1 MKNEK
6 DEDYEIDKQDKP
18 KTFIKKVQI
27 GVTWKEIECEYEIVN
42 NCAIERGGDYLAFIK
57 EGGIIPDYVKTIGC
71 RAFSH
76 AEIESITFPSSI
88 EEIESAGCSDCY
100 SLESVTLNEGLK
112 KIGRHAFVSTKIKS
126 LRIPK
131 SVEEIEPCAF
141 GEIEVIVDPEN
152 PKYEVRGNCLIE
164 KETKKVINGMRNSII
179 PDDIKII
186 GESAFLGSS
195 IESITIPK
203 SVEVIGDGAFTCS
216 NLKEVKLNEGLKEI
230 GWAAF
235 DSTKLDRISI
245 PSTVEKI
252 GIESFDEIEFSVAEG
267 NKKYEVRG
275 NCIVAKEANKIILGG
290 RDAKIPE
297 DITQIEDRAF
307 AMRNLR
313 SLTIPNGVKEI
324 GDMTFTNCE
333 KMKKL
338 NFNEGLKKI
347 GTFAFCKLKIKK
359 LVLPSTLESVGE
371 GVFMDCSKLKSIKL
385 NIGLKEIKRWAFTDT
400 KIREIV
406 IPDSVERIGEFVFGD
421 CYNLKKIYCMAKS
434 KPDGWDE
441 NWNSK
446 YDDKGR
452 YKVVWGYSGK

>member
-1 MKNEK
+1 MRKK
-6 DEDYEIDKQDKP
+6 RYDDYAIDTQDKP
-18 KTFIKKVQI
+18 KTFIKEVQI
-27 GVTWKEIECEYEIVN
+27 GDTWKEIECEYEIVN
-42 NCAIERGGDYLAFIK
+42 NCAIEKGGDYLVFLNVGAV
-57 EGGIIPDYVKTIGC
+57 IPDYVKTIGC

-76 AEIESITFPSSI
+76 AKIQSITFPSSI
-88 EEIESAGCSDCY
+88 EKIESAGCSDCY

-112 KIGRHAFVSTKIKS
+112 KIGRHAFVRTKIKF

-131 SVEEIEPCAF
+131 SVEEIESCAF
-141 GEIEVIVDPEN
+141 GEIKLTVDLEN

-164 KETKKVINGMRNSII
+164 KETKKVINGMKDSII

-216 NLKEVKLNEGLKEI
+216 NLKEVKLNEGLREI
-230 GWAAF
+230 ERSAF
-235 DSTKLDRISI
+235 NLTELERVTI
-245 PSTVEKI
+245 PSTVEQI

-275 NCIVAKEANKIILGG
+275 NCIVEKEANKIILGG

-333 KMKKL
+333 KMKNL
-338 NFNEGLKKI
+338 NLNEGLKKI

-359 LVLPSTLESVGE
+359 LILPSTLESVGE
-371 GVFMDCSKLKSIKL
+371 GAFMDCTKLKSIKL
-385 NIGLKEIKRWAFTDT
+385 NIGLKEIERWAFSST
-400 KIREIV
+400 KIRKIV

-421 CYNLKKIYCMAKS
+421 CDNLKIIYCVAKA
-434 KPDGWDE
+434 KPDGWDD

-446 YDDKGR
+446 YDDEGR
-452 YKVVWGYSGK
+452 YNVVWGYSGK